1 MYMYTRQKKKHC
13 NWIFI
18 LMLYFF
24 KNKIKFEKLDTESIE
39 IVIFRL
45 FLTVNLSFVV
55 LLKNQFQSRC
65 SQIY

>member
-24 KNKIKFEKLDTESIE
+24 KNKIKFKKLDTESIE
-39 IVIFRL
+39 IVIFA
-45 FLTVNLSFVV
+45 FF
-55 LLKNQFQSRC
+55 
-65 SQIY
+65 